1 MLPCGSDVLLRNVV
15 FVYGEIW
22 SNATCKN
29 LLYLPISILSLQHYD
44 VFDVEGWVV
53 GVAVSANRFSIVY
66 KSAGQPKGIWT
77 TNAYCNC
84 LQSYME

>member
-44 VFDVEGWVV
+44 VFDHEGWVV
-53 GVAVSANRFSIVY
+53 GEVVAVIGIIVQT
-66 KSAGQPKGIWT
+66 SRWDNPKG
-77 TNAYCNC
+77 C
-84 LQSYME
+84 